1 MPANDKCVQLPVF
14 TGWLQVNRGNP
25 AICDVFKVFL
35 LIIVLHKYML
45 MSQIFISFGY
55 KCIKCYLKR
64 VLFDFILVFAKR
76 ISIIKK
82 RGRRMLSNEQQSL
95 SDRASLLQKAS
106 LTMPPDPPSLPNRAS
121 SFPPV
126 SGPGSASSC
135 SSGGSP
141 LWSELISR
149 SWLTSTP
156 SRSPGPHL
164 PPPPLSEIATG
175 FSSPSVSPVWL
186 DWSAT
191 D

>member
-1 MPANDKCVQLPVF
+1 MFCLN
-14 TGWLQVNRGNP
+14 
-25 AICDVFKVFL
+25 
-35 LIIVLHKYML
+35 
-45 MSQIFISFGY
+45 
-55 KCIKCYLKR
+55 
-64 VLFDFILVFAKR
+64 LFHCLSGKFR
-76 ISIIKK
+76 ISI
-82 RGRRMLSNEQQSL
+82 RGGVVCYPTSCSRLA
-95 SDRASLLQKAS
+95 RANLLKKAS

-175 FSSPSVSPVWL
+175 FSRTSGSLRFAWIGQQLETQSETSLTASRVASML
-186 DWSAT
+186 IAAANDLACYESTKQANRS
-191 D
+191 